1 MRTKTESLTHNS
13 LKLPTHTV
21 VASRRSLSVP
31 PASTSGSEAETVV
44 AGAAADVAEL
54 LSSPSSSS
62 NCSGDNLRD
71 QDNLEYVELLQL
83 PPRMHWPLHC
93 WTSLYPHSL

>member
-1 MRTKTESLTHNS
+1 MRTESLTHNS
-13 LKLPTHTV
+13 LKLPTHIV

-44 AGAAADVAEL
+44 AEAAADVAEL

-62 NCSGDNLRD
+62 NCFGDNLRD

-83 PPRMHWPLHC
+83 PLRMHWPLQC
-93 WTSLYPHSL
+93 WTSLYPHLL

>member
-44 AGAAADVAEL
+44 EEAAVDVAEL

>member
-1 MRTKTESLTHNS
+1 M
-13 LKLPTHTV
+13 
-21 VASRRSLSVP
+21 VASRRSV

-83 PPRMHWPLHC
+83 PPRMHWPLQC

>member
-1 MRTKTESLTHNS
+1 M
-13 LKLPTHTV
+13 
-21 VASRRSLSVP
+21 
-31 PASTSGSEAETVV
+31 SGSEAETVV

>member
-44 AGAAADVAEL
+44 AEAAADVAEL

-83 PPRMHWPLHC
+83 PPRMHWPLQC